1 MVHLLLLF
9 SAALLLLTLL
19 LLPTCCSLSVLHR
32 EEAFAPLPQGA
43 SRTLVMGR
51 LLEWPSNSRVPW
63 VDVKESIGP
72 ASSLDV
78 ATEALIKSEQVL
90 DKDFSMEVS

>member
-1 MVHLLLLF
+1 
-9 SAALLLLTLL
+9 
-19 LLPTCCSLSVLHR
+19 
-32 EEAFAPLPQGA
+32 
-43 SRTLVMGR
+43 MGR
-51 LLEWPSNSRVPW
+51 LLEWPANSRVPW

-90 DKDFSMEVS
+90 DKDFSMEVGAACLSWMSRRPGEGVVRVTVQRCRARA